1 MTLLPIV
8 DRELRVASRR
18 RGTYWTRFS
27 AALLAIVLGAW
38 AWAMFLKQPANE
50 TGLAIFVALS
60 IVAYIYSLIAGA
72 VATADCLSEEKREG
86 TLGLLFL
93 TDLKSYDIVLGKL
106 AATSLGSIYGL
117 LSIFPV
123 MGVPLLLG
131 GVAPAELGRVV
142 MVCANNLFFS
152 LALGM
157 FFSAV
162 CKDERKAIGFTI
174 STIILITAVWPGAVA
189 LIASNIQQHHPF
201 YELFHE
207 HPEPLLAF
215 SPGFACVFAFD
226 IPYKAQIARASV
238 NWFQVSVALTHVM
251 AWLALLLA
259 NFIVPRVWQD
269 RAVSREA
276 SRGQSI
282 WKDWRFGSAEV
293 RAAFR
298 RSLLDVNPIYWL
310 TSRERFKVMLVWV
323 FLGAGALLWFCGY
336 IKEERDWLN
345 EGIYIMTALCAHS
358 LLKCWITTE
367 ASKRLGDDLRSGALE
382 LILSTPMRVSEILHG
397 QWLALSRQFAAAAV
411 LVCVVDVILMA
422 MGLNKTHNSGDG
434 AFWVAVWFAGIS
446 IFILDLFVLPPVAIW
461 LSLTGRKGTRA
472 GASALVLICVVPWF
486 LLGAFGAALALV
498 HELVGMNMSDG
509 DLGWLLLALW
519 FGTSLLVGFVL
530 GTWARRNLQEK
541 LRVIATERTD
551 RRAGFWARLFSK
563 ASAQP

>member
-8 DRELRVASRR
+8 SRELRVASRR

-27 AALLAIVLGAW
+27 AGLLAIVLGAW
-38 AWAMFLKQPANE
+38 AWAMFLRRPANE
-50 TGLAIFVALS
+50 TGLAVFIALS
-60 IVAYIYSLIAGA
+60 IVAYIYSLIVGA

-93 TDLKSYDIVLGKL
+93 TDLKAYDIVLGKL
-106 AATSLGSIYGL
+106 AATSLGTIYGM

-142 MVCANNLFFS
+142 LVCANNLFFS

-174 STIILITAVWPGAVA
+174 STILLITAVWPGVIA
-189 LIASNIQQHHPF
+189 LIASNLQPHHPF

-207 HPEPLLAF
+207 HAEPLFAL

-226 IPYKAQIARASV
+226 IPFKAQIVGASV
-238 NWFQVSVALTHVM
+238 NWFQVSVAFTHVM
-251 AWLALLLA
+251 AWLALVLA

-269 RAVSREA
+269 KAASGKA
-276 SRGQSI
+276 SRRQNI

-298 RSLLDVNPIYWL
+298 RSLLDVNPVYWL
-310 TSRERFKVMLVWV
+310 TSRERFKVVLVWV
-323 FLGAGALLWFCGY
+323 FLGAGAFLWFAGY
-336 IKEERDWLN
+336 IKEKHDWLN

-422 MGLNKTHNSGDG
+422 MGLNQTHSSEDG
-434 AFWVAVWFAGIS
+434 AYWVAIWFAGTC
-446 IFILDLFVLPPVAIW
+446 IFVFDLFVLPPVAIW

-486 LLGAFGAALALV
+486 LLGAFGAALALM

-509 DLGWLLLALW
+509 EIGWLLLIVW
-519 FGTSLLVGFVL
+519 FGTSLLLNVAL
-530 GTWARRNLQEK
+530 GTWARRNLLEK

-551 RRAGFWARLFSK
+551 KRAGFWGRLFNK
-563 ASAQP
+563 AALRP